1 MEKKAYVKPS
11 LESETFVP
19 QTYIAA
25 CGDTNNEYIFQ
36 CNAMGGIT
44 GTVFSDDGDGEFDP
58 TIPFIH
64 QGDKFMGTGYH
75 ACGEEHVTQ
84 VGDDF
89 ISGWYITGWD
99 AATGEGEF
107 VTKVIIW
114 RGADGKNIHCTT
126 NLDKNTWETAKS

>member
-36 CNAMGGIT
+36 CDAMGGIT
-44 GTVFSDDGDGEFDP
+44 GTVFYDDGDNRFDP
-58 TIPFIH
+58 VIFGG
-64 QGDKFMGTGYH
+64 GDRWMGSGYH
-75 ACGEEHVTQ
+75 ACGKEHVTQ

-99 AATGEGEF
+99 AATGEGDF
-107 VTKVIIW
+107 VTQVIIW

-126 NLDKNTWETAKS
+126 NLNKNTWETAKS